1 MLLNCGVEDSWE
13 SLELHGNPTS
23 QLRKSVLNINW
34 KDWCWSWNSQYFGH
48 LIRRTNSLEKTFM
61 LGKFEDRRNRWW
73 QRMRWLHGSS
83 IHHWHNGHVLNKL
96 QELVMD
102 RKAWRAAVHG
112 VSKSQT
118 QLSNWTEFNWSQMI
132 LFQYVISKNVLMGY
146 FTFLFFWYQV
156 FEICHIFY
164 TYSTFQFGP
173 DTF

>member
-1 MLLNCGVEDSWE
+1 MLKLKLQFC
-13 SLELHGNPTS
+13 
-23 QLRKSVLNINW
+23 
-34 KDWCWSWNSQYFGH
+34 GH

-118 QLSNWTEFNWSQMI
+118 LLSDWTELMVLHLYTQMNYI
-132 LFQYVISKNVLMGY
+132 NLNSRKIYIRTYKIKLEIKAITLWVKRQYMYLHGNIS
-146 FTFLFFWYQV
+146 
-156 FEICHIFY
+156 ICMHAYMY
-164 TYSTFQFGP
+164 TYMFIFLQYRTIYE
-173 DTF
+173 